1 MKSRLWTLILVIF
14 VLPLVGGL
22 VFYWQ
27 DIYTSPTGVINT
39 ERTPLAFEPN
49 TVKDL
54 QCNMLLHG
62 VEHSVQLIT
71 KDHKTYF
78 FDDIGCAI
86 LWCRDQKVELEG
98 LTLWIYDNVAK
109 RYIDAFSAYYSII
122 EETPMHYGFGAHET
136 KSEELIPFEEMRLR
150 MLRGENLTHPQ
161 VRKKLL
167 GK

>member
-1 MKSRLWTLILVIF
+1 MLVIF
-14 VLPLVGGL
+14 ILPSLGGL
-22 VFYWQ
+22 IFYWQ
-27 DIYTSPTGVINT
+27 DIHTSPTGIVNL
-39 ERTPLAFEPN
+39 EKTPLIFEPN

-54 QCNMLLHG
+54 QCNILLRR

-71 KDHKTYF
+71 KEKKTYF

-86 LWCRDQKVELEG
+86 LWCRDQKIALEG
-98 LTLWIYDNVAK
+98 LTLWIYDNEVK

-136 KSEELIPFEEMRLR
+136 KSDGLISFEEMKLR

>member
-1 MKSRLWTLILVIF
+1 MKSRLWTLVLVIF
-14 VLPLVGGL
+14 ILPLLGGL

-27 DIYTSPTGVINT
+27 EIHTSPIGIVNL
-39 ERTPLAFEPN
+39 EKTPLAFEPN
-49 TVKDL
+49 TVKDP
-54 QCNMLLHG
+54 QCNMLLQG

-71 KDHKTYF
+71 KEGKTYF

-86 LWCRDQKVELEG
+86 LWCRDQKVALEE
-98 LTLWIYDNVAK
+98 LTLWIYDTKGK
-109 RYIDAFSAYYSII
+109 RYIDAFSAYYSIT

-136 KSEELIPFEEMRLR
+136 KSEERISFEEMRLR

>member
-1 MKSRLWTLILVIF
+1 MLVIF
-14 VLPLVGGL
+14 ILPLLGGL

-27 DIYTSPTGVINT
+27 DIHKSPTGIVNL
-39 ERTPLAFEPN
+39 EKTPLTFEPN
-49 TVKDL
+49 TLKDL
-54 QCNMLLHG
+54 QCNMLLRSL
-62 VEHSVQLIT
+62 EHSVQLIT
-71 KDHKTYF
+71 KEQKTYF

-86 LWCRDQKVELEG
+86 LWCRDQKIELDG
-98 LTLWIYDNVAK
+98 LTLWIYDTKAK

-136 KSEELIPFEEMRLR
+136 KSDDFISFEEMRLR

>member
-1 MKSRLWTLILVIF
+1 LVIF

>member
-1 MKSRLWTLILVIF
+1 MKSRLWTLVLVIF
-14 VLPLVGGL
+14 ILPLLGGL

-27 DIYTSPTGVINT
+27 DIHSSPSGTINA
-39 ERTPLAFEPN
+39 EKVPLSFEPN

-54 QCNMLLHG
+54 QCNMLLQG
-62 VEHSVQLIT
+62 VAYSVQLIT
-71 KDHKTYF
+71 KEQKTYF

-86 LWCRDQKVELEG
+86 LWCRDQKVELDG
-98 LTLWIYDNVAK
+98 VTLWVYDNIAK

-122 EETPMHYGFGAHET
+122 EETPMHYGFGAHAI
-136 KSEELIPFEEMRLR
+136 KSDERISFEEMRLR

>member
-1 MKSRLWTLILVIF
+1 MVLVIF
-14 VLPLVGGL
+14 ILPLLGGL
-22 VFYWQ
+22 AFYWQ
-27 DIYTSPTGVINT
+27 DIHTSPTGMINT
-39 ERTPLAFEPN
+39 EKIPLAFEPN
-49 TVKDL
+49 TVKDV
-54 QCNMLLHG
+54 QCNMLLQG

-71 KDHKTYF
+71 KEGKTYF

-86 LWCRDQKVELEG
+86 LWCRDQKVALEG
-98 LTLWIYDNVAK
+98 LTLWIYDTKGK

-136 KSEELIPFEEMRLR
+136 KSDDFISFEEMRLR